1 MHLQSHNRAII
12 LASSSPYRKILL
24 ERLNLNF
31 TVLSHSIDESPMQ
44 DESPAMLVSR
54 LAKEKA
60 QGSSVAHPHALV
72 IGSDQLAV
80 FEGRIIGKP
89 GSVHKAVEQLQQFSG
104 NFVRFHTA
112 VAVKC
117 SESGYFSNA
126 TIDTDVY
133 FRELGDAEIKRY
145 VAMDN
150 PIDCAGGFKSEAGGS
165 ALLTRMVSDDPS
177 AIIGLPLIRLSAMLR
192 EAGIHIP

>member
-1 MHLQSHNRAII
+1 MHPQSHNRAII
-12 LASSSPYRKILL
+12 LASSSSYRKLLL
-24 ERLNLNF
+24 ERLKLNF
-31 TVLSHSIDESPMQ
+31 TVLSHSIDESPLQ
-44 DESPAMLVSR
+44 DESPAVLVSR
-54 LAKEKA
+54 LAKEKTH
-60 QGSSVAHPHALV
+60 GVSSAHPQALV

-89 GSVHKAVEQLQQFSG
+89 GSVDKAVEQLQLFSG
-104 NFVRFHTA
+104 NCVRFHTA
-112 VAVKC
+112 VAVNC
-117 SESGYFSNA
+117 SESGFFSRS

-133 FRELGDAEIKRY
+133 FRELDDTEIRRY

-150 PIDCAGGFKSEAGGS
+150 PIDCAGGFKSEASGS
-165 ALLTRMVSDDPS
+165 GLLNRMVSDDPS